1 MIKIL
6 ESIIVTLAIIY
17 IAEKLYL
24 IPFNI
29 SLDTAP
35 NNTREA
41 TYLAKAIGKNIGCID
56 NVSAYDMIAQDT
68 MLTFNCITSQS
79 NHISIYIFFDR
90 NIKNKM
96 LKSIKQK
103 DYAFSYNNSYLTTGQ
118 YYIVCN

>member
-29 SLDTAP
+29 SLDTKP
-35 NNTREA
+35 NNGREA
-41 TYLAKAIGKNIGCID
+41 TYLAKAIGENIGCID
-56 NVSAYDMIAQDT
+56 NVSPYDMIPEDK
-68 MLTFNCITSQS
+68 MHTFNCIMPQR
-79 NHISIYIFFDR
+79 NHISIHVFFDR

-103 DYAFSYNNSYLTTGQ
+103 DYAFSQDNSYFTTGR